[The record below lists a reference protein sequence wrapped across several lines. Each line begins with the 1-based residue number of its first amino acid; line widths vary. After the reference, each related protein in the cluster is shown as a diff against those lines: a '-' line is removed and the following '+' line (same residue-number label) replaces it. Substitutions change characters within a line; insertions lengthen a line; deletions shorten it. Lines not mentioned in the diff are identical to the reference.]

1 MAIEISRLLVVTDL
15 PLIDGRNGSLKS
27 SLTKQL
33 SGVSYRSPGDF
44 VTFPMQQGPLL
55 PWKALPLVE
64 ESWQVECRG
73 ELGGGVW
80 NVEESWRGGG
90 GGGGRKSKVMMWL
103 RRN

>member
-80 NVEESWRGGG
+80 NVEESWRGVGG
-90 GGGGRKSKVMMWL
+90 VGRKSQVMMWL